1 MMDRYCLEKA
11 RWEEHLGRVELEEK
25 TIQNAWREY
34 QVSIMLYILA
44 LLIHTGCF
52 YEHPSK

>member
-11 RWEEHLGRVELEEK
+11 RWEEHLGRVELEEE

-34 QVSIMLYILA
+34 QVSIMVYIHA
-44 LLIHTGCF
+44 FQNHTGCF
-52 YEHPSK
+52 YGHPSK